1 LELPTTSATVS
12 NLDPI
17 VGEVCWKTDL
27 DMTVGEGARSL
38 DCVAAKSLLEVVD
51 ATWKVHQL

>member
-1 LELPTTSATVS
+1 MVS

-51 ATWKVHQL
+51 ATWKVHRL